1 MKYSISILNN
11 TRKIIPLLLGCSLWG
26 MLITEVMAYD
36 SFQEKSDYSVVEQ
49 QLKLGAYLTHAGN
62 CQGCHTAQGG
72 PPFAGGRRLST
83 SFGIFV
89 TPNITPDSET
99 GIGDWSEED
108 FWQALHQGKSR
119 DGRLLYPAFPYT
131 EYTKVTRRDANAIFA
146 YLQSL
151 PRVSQKNPTH
161 EIHFPYNFRP
171 LLYIWRALYFKEG
184 VYVPDQSQNE
194 EWNRGAYLVQGLG
207 HCNACHTSRGFLGG
221 SENDALTGGQ
231 IMGTNWYAPSLTS
244 PLEAGS
250 DDWTV
255 EEIAQLLA
263 TGISNR
269 AVASGPMAT
278 IIRQSLQYLSAE
290 DMRAMAIYLKA
301 IAENSASHAPETAF
315 QFMPKNKQKFLAQGE
330 QLYTQYCQ
338 ECHGI
343 SGAGAPGIYPP
354 LTDNRSVVMASPMNA
369 IRMVL
374 EGGYPATTAGNP
386 RPYGMPPF
394 QHILNN
400 EEIALVVSFIR
411 NSWGNNG
418 GWVTATNVDRIRG
431 SARH

>member
-1 MKYSISILNN
+1 MKYPISILITN
-11 TRKIIPLLLGCSLWG
+11 RIIVTFLLGCALWG
-26 MLITEVMAYD
+26 LPAAEIMASD
-36 SFQEKSDYSVVEQ
+36 SFQEKPGDSTTGQ
-49 QLKLGAYLTHAGN
+49 QKLGAYLTRAGN
-62 CQGCHTAQGG
+62 CQGCHTAPGG
-72 PPFAGGRRLST
+72 QPLAGGRRLST

-89 TPNITPDSET
+89 TPNITSDSET

-151 PRVSQKNPTH
+151 PEVSQTNPPH
-161 EIHFPYNFRP
+161 EINFPYNLRP

-184 VYVPDQSQNE
+184 VYAPDQSKNE

-221 SENDALTGGQ
+221 SDNDALTGGQ
-231 IMGTNWYAPSLTS
+231 IMGMNWYAPSLTS
-244 PLEAGS
+244 RLEAGS
-250 DDWTV
+250 GDWTV
-255 EEIAQLLA
+255 KEIAELLA

-290 DMRAMAIYLKA
+290 DMRAMAVYLKA
-301 IAENSASHAPETAF
+301 IAENGAGDAPEIVF
-315 QFMPKNKQKFLAQGE
+315 PEISENMQKYLSQGQ
-330 QLYTQYCQ
+330 QLYEKYCQ
-338 ECHGI
+338 ECHGT
-343 SGAGAPGIYPP
+343 SGEGAPGIYPS
-354 LTDNRSVVMASPMNA
+354 LAGNRSVVMASPLNT
-369 IRMVL
+369 IRSIL

-394 QHILNN
+394 QEILHD
-400 EEIALVVSFIR
+400 EEIALVATFIR
-411 NSWGNNG
+411 NTWGN
-418 GWVTATNVDRIRG
+418 RG
-431 SARH
+431 SPVTPIDVERSRSR

>member
-1 MKYSISILNN
+1 MKYPISILITN
-11 TRKIIPLLLGCSLWG
+11 RIIVTLLLGCALWG
-26 MLITEVMAYD
+26 LPAAEIMASD
-36 SFQEKSDYSVVEQ
+36 SFQEKSGDSAEQ
-49 QLKLGAYLTHAGN
+49 QLGAYLARAGN
-62 CQGCHTAQGG
+62 CQGCHTAPDGQ
-72 PPFAGGRRLST
+72 PFAGGRRLST

-131 EYTKVTRRDANAIFA
+131 EYTKVTRRDANAMFA

-151 PRVSQKNPTH
+151 PEVSQTNPPH
-161 EIHFPYNFRP
+161 EINFPYNLRP
-171 LLYIWRALYFKEG
+171 LLYIWRVLYFKEG
-184 VYVPDQSQNE
+184 VYAPDQSKNE

-221 SENDALTGGQ
+221 SDNDALTGGQ
-231 IMGTNWYAPSLTS
+231 IMGMNWYAPSLTS
-244 PLEAGS
+244 RLEAGS
-250 DDWTV
+250 GDWTV
-255 EEIAQLLA
+255 KEIAELLA

-290 DMRAMAIYLKA
+290 DMRAMAVYLKA
-301 IAENSASHAPETAF
+301 IAENGAGGAPEIVF
-315 QFMPKNKQKFLAQGE
+315 PEISENMQKYLSQGQ
-330 QLYTQYCQ
+330 QLYEKYCQ

-343 SGAGAPGIYPP
+343 SGEGAPGIYPS
-354 LTDNRSVVMASPMNA
+354 LAGNRSVVMASPLNT
-369 IRMVL
+369 IRSIL

-394 QHILNN
+394 QEILHD
-400 EEIALVVSFIR
+400 EEIALVATFIR
-411 NSWGNNG
+411 NTWGN
-418 GWVTATNVDRIRG
+418 RG
-431 SARH
+431 SPVTPIDVERSRSR